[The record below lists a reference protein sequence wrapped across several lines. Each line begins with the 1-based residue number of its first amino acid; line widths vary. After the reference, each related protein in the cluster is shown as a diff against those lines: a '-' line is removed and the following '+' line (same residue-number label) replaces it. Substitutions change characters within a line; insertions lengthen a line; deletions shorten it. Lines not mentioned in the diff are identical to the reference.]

1 MDLDLGRILKNSSLP
16 FFKCYK
22 FELDLKI
29 QWNIISLVKL

>member
-1 MDLDLGRILKNSSLP
+1 MDLGRILKNSFLP

-29 QWNIISLVKL
+29 QWNIISLVKQ